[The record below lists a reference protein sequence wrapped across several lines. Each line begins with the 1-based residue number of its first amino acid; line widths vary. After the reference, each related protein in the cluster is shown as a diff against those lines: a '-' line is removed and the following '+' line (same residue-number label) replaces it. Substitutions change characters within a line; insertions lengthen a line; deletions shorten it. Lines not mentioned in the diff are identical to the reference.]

1 MSNSRLTCD
10 PKRIE
15 LFLQQ
20 QLSDTEQAAFQLHLD
35 DCTDCRRQLEAAAA
49 GDDIWSE
56 VRESLRGGPLPGD
69 SLRVTRRSIRP
80 RAATGRRTATPRC
93 SSCWRLR
100 MTIGCWAVWGL
111 MKFWE

>member
-1 MSNSRLTCD
+1 MTCD

-20 QLSDTEQAAFQLHLD
+20 QLSDAEQAAFQLHLD

-49 GDDIWSE
+49 GDDVWSE

-69 SLRVTRRSIRP
+69 SLGGDPARP
-80 RAATGRRTATPRC
+80 FGPGRR
-93 SSCWRLR
+93 
-100 MTIGCWAVWGL
+100 WAAV
-111 MKFWE
+111 